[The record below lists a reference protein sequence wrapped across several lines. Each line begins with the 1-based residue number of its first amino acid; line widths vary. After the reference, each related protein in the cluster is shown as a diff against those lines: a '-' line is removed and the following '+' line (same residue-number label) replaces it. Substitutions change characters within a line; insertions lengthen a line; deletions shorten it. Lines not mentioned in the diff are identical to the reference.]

1 MEDRNSAEEAARD
14 RAGDAGYTAGNLDG
28 AGYASGYH
36 RGGGAGGADT
46 FGAGGAATSFRDG
59 PVQQQQYRDRRPPVY
74 GNFDREQQEREQEAK
89 RSLANMKM
97 QLGEEPEK
105 YFLRF
110 DNVLFALRAVNID
123 AITDEEVLAMLRR
136 NLSADYD
143 GLKPVLMYDR
153 SLTRKRLETSVRN
166 LHAERG
172 LENVVRRT
180 AAPTGDPHALHVGG
194 GQFRRDCCGG
204 FSRQQQHGQQ
214 QSCGGRPVQQ

>member
-1 MEDRNSAEEAARD
+1 MAERTKEEVWEERVKNAESKTAELQRRLDEMEDRNSAEEAARD

-105 YFLRF
+105 YFLR
-110 DNVLFALRAVNID
+110 
-123 AITDEEVLAMLRR
+123 
-136 NLSADYD
+136 LS
-143 GLKPVLMYDR
+143 LI
-153 SLTRKRLETSVRN
+153 
-166 LHAERG
+166 HI
-172 LENVVRRT
+172 
-180 AAPTGDPHALHVGG
+180 
-194 GQFRRDCCGG
+194 
-204 FSRQQQHGQQ
+204 
-214 QSCGGRPVQQ
+214 